1 MISFALLQF
10 SCGEKVE
17 IHISKTI
24 MFEGKLYELNSDKP
38 FSGMVFNTYPSG
50 SREYEGDYKNGKP
63 NGLLTYWYNNGNKM
77 REGKLKNGIPVGS
90 WTTYKEDGS
99 IQEIMD
105 H

>member
-1 MISFALLQF
+1 MISLALLQF

-24 MFEGKLYELNSDKP
+24 MFEGKLYGLNSDKP

-50 SREYEGDYKNGKP
+50 HREYEGEYKNGKP
-63 NGLLTYWYNNGNKM
+63 HGYLNYWHENRNKM
-77 REGKLKNGIPVGS
+77 REGKLKNGIPVGR

-99 IQEIMD
+99 IQEIID